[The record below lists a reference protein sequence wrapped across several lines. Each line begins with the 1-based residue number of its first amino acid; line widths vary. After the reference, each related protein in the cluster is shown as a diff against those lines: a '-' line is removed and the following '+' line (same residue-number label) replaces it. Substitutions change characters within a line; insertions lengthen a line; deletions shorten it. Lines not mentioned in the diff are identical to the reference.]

1 MRSWREAC
9 DISSSGISLSRG
21 RTRGDAARVVDRAR
35 HCSAPASFAN
45 APQLHSCT
53 KTWQTLPLPRG
64 NSFHF
69 EAHAFAMK
77 NWRADWFHKPTFER
91 AIKITGGQ
99 LIILLR
105 NHNVNLT
112 HFVNT
117 NTNADASVSKRTSTF
132 IARPNEILRSSFIKA
147 I

>member
-1 MRSWREAC
+1 MTRHVLSIVH
-9 DISSSGISLSRG
+9 DIVPR
-21 RTRGDAARVVDRAR
+21 
-35 HCSAPASFAN
+35 
-45 APQLHSCT
+45 
-53 KTWQTLPLPRG
+53 LPLSLTLLGSIPARKRDKRYRCRVETCFTLRRALSHG
-64 NSFHF
+64 V
-69 EAHAFAMK
+69 EK
-77 NWRADWFHKPTFER
+77 NRADWFHKPTFER

-117 NTNADASVSKRTSTF
+117 NTNASAAALRVLKRTSTF